1 MEFMDFARAHGLI
14 IRDLVHGKIC
24 RCPTENKAGKRNG
37 AFYFDRDFGWV
48 QDWSIHPEIQLWK
61 SDKVLTEAELK
72 EQKTRMEA
80 SRRAYVKL
88 RCQKQAIAA
97 DKAKWILEQTELDRH
112 AYLEKKG
119 FPKIMGNVWHRD
131 EQDPLLCIPMY
142 HQEKLCGVQLISS
155 IGEKR
160 FLTGQ
165 RCSDAY
171 FKIGE
176 GNRLF
181 IVEGYASALSLQAIL
196 AVLKLPYCIMVAF
209 SAGNMGRLAN
219 RHLDAFLICDND
231 ESQTSQKVAML
242 SNNSWWMP
250 PEVGMDINDYHVTH
264 KLLKSSQA
272 LRKALQDSRKS
283 V

>member
-61 SDKVLTEAELK
+61 SDKVLTETELA
-72 EQKTRMEA
+72 EQKMRMES
-80 SRRAYVKL
+80 SRKAYVKL

-119 FPKIMGNVWHRD
+119 FPKSVGNVWHRE
-131 EQDPLLCIPMY
+131 EQDPLLCIPMFY
-142 HQEKLCGVQLISS
+142 RDNLCGVQLIGST
-155 IGEKR
+155 GEKK

-165 RCSDAY
+165 RCSDAV
-171 FKIGE
+171 FSIGKGKE
-176 GNRLF
+176 IFL
-181 IVEGYASALSLQAIL
+181 VEGYASALSLQAIL
-196 AVLKLPYCIMVAF
+196 GALKRPYTIITTF
-209 SAGNMGRLAN
+209 SAGNMAKVAKTHPG
-219 RHLDAFLICDND
+219 AFIVADND
-231 ESQTSQKVAML
+231 ESGTGQRVARE
-242 SNNSWWMP
+242 SGCKWWMP
-250 PEVGMDINDYHVTH
+250 ETTGQDVNDLHIEIGTF
-264 KLLKSSQA
+264 KTSQI
-272 LRKALQDSRKS
+272 LRKAF
-283 V
+283 